1 MLRIDDIQRQ
11 AVDDIHALGVIWRE
25 VLEIFTI
32 LCYNKIKKGGGEMKK
47 ESKNILTRESCK
59 AELKR
64 LSKANLVQD
73 SVILAVLLL
82 IFVPLFALSIYLAK
96 YILLLGIVFALICAI
111 FPVLFIG
118 RIIRDVMFSRTV
130 EQDGFSIVKDTV
142 SRISRDEIPKSY
154 SEGRR
159 TVNVIYFAKYGRC
172 VAPKVRTP
180 FDLSGVGDEF
190 YLVISHKK
198 DEIIFA
204 YNSVMYECKEL
215 DDVI

>member
-1 MLRIDDIQRQ
+1 MQ
-11 AVDDIHALGVIWRE
+11 
-25 VLEIFTI
+25 
-32 LCYNKIKKGGGEMKK
+32 K
-47 ESKNILTRESCK
+47 ESKNNLTREGCK
-59 AELKR
+59 IELKK

-73 SVILAVLLL
+73 LVILAVLLL
-82 IFVPLFALSIYLAK
+82 IFVPLFILSIYLAK
-96 YILLLGIVFALICAI
+96 HILILGIAFALICVI
-111 FPVLFIG
+111 FPGLFIY

-180 FDLSGVGDEF
+180 FDLFGVGDEF
-190 YLVISHKK
+190 YLVILNKNKK
-198 DEIIFA
+198 IIFA
-204 YNSVMYECKEL
+204 YNLAMYECKEL

>member
-1 MLRIDDIQRQ
+1 MQ
-11 AVDDIHALGVIWRE
+11 
-25 VLEIFTI
+25 
-32 LCYNKIKKGGGEMKK
+32 K
-47 ESKNILTRESCK
+47 ESKNILTREGCK
-59 AELKR
+59 IELKK

-73 SVILAVLLL
+73 FVILAILLL
-82 IFVPLFALSIYLAK
+82 IFVPLFILSIYLAK
-96 YILLLGIVFALICAI
+96 YILILGIAFALICVI
-111 FPVLFIG
+111 FPVLLIYK
-118 RIIRDVMFSRTV
+118 IICAVMFSRTV

-204 YNSVMYECKEL
+204 YKSVMYECKEL
-215 DDVI
+215 DNVI

>member
-1 MLRIDDIQRQ
+1 MQ
-11 AVDDIHALGVIWRE
+11 
-25 VLEIFTI
+25 
-32 LCYNKIKKGGGEMKK
+32 K
-47 ESKNILTRESCK
+47 ESKTILTRQSCK
-59 AELKR
+59 IELKR

-73 SVILAVLLL
+73 LVILAILLL
-82 IFVPLFALSIYLAK
+82 IFVPLFILSIYLAK
-96 YILLLGIVFALICAI
+96 YILILGIASALICMI
-111 FPVLFIG
+111 FPVLFIYK
-118 RIIRDVMFSRTV
+118 IICAVMFSRTV

-190 YLVISHKK
+190 YLVILNKNKK
-198 DEIIFA
+198 IIFA
-204 YNSVMYECKEL
+204 YNLAMYECKEL

>member
-1 MLRIDDIQRQ
+1 MQ
-11 AVDDIHALGVIWRE
+11 
-25 VLEIFTI
+25 
-32 LCYNKIKKGGGEMKK
+32 K
-47 ESKNILTRESCK
+47 ESKNNLTREGCK
-59 AELKR
+59 IELKK

-82 IFVPLFALSIYLAK
+82 IFVPLFILSIYLAK
-96 YILLLGIVFALICAI
+96 YILILGIAFALICMI
-111 FPVLFIG
+111 FPVLFIYK
-118 RIIRDVMFSRTV
+118 IICAVMFSRTV

-142 SRISRDEIPKSY
+142 SRISRDELAKSY
-154 SEGRR
+154 SEGPH

-190 YLVISHKK
+190 YLVILNKNKK
-198 DEIIFA
+198 IIFA
-204 YNSVMYECKEL
+204 YNLAMYECKEL

>member
-1 MLRIDDIQRQ
+1 MQ
-11 AVDDIHALGVIWRE
+11 
-25 VLEIFTI
+25 
-32 LCYNKIKKGGGEMKK
+32 K
-47 ESKNILTRESCK
+47 ESKNILTREGCK
-59 AELKR
+59 TELRR

-73 SVILAVLLL
+73 SIILAVLLL
-82 IFVPLFALSIYLAK
+82 IFVPLFVLSIYLAK
-96 YILLLGIVFALICAI
+96 SILILGIALALICMI
-111 FPVLFIG
+111 FPVLFIC

-130 EQDGFSIVKDTV
+130 DQNGFSIVKDTV
-142 SRISRDEIPKSY
+142 SRISRDEIPKNY

-190 YLVISHKK
+190 YLVLLHKNE
-198 DEIIFA
+198 EIVFA
-204 YNSVMYECKEL
+204 YNSIMYECKEL

>member
-1 MLRIDDIQRQ
+1 
-11 AVDDIHALGVIWRE
+11 
-25 VLEIFTI
+25 
-32 LCYNKIKKGGGEMKK
+32 MKK
-47 ESKNILTRESCK
+47 ESKNNLTREGCK
-59 AELKR
+59 IELKR

-73 SVILAVLLL
+73 LVILAILLL
-82 IFVPLFALSIYLAK
+82 IFVPLFILSIYLTK
-96 YILLLGIVFALICAI
+96 YILILGIAFALICMI
-111 FPVLFIG
+111 SPVLFIYKT
-118 RIIRDVMFSRTV
+118 IRDVMFSRTV

-190 YLVISHKK
+190 YLVILNKNKK
-198 DEIIFA
+198 IIFA
-204 YNSVMYECKEL
+204 YNLAMYECKEL

>member
-1 MLRIDDIQRQ
+1 MQ
-11 AVDDIHALGVIWRE
+11 
-25 VLEIFTI
+25 
-32 LCYNKIKKGGGEMKK
+32 K
-47 ESKNILTRESCK
+47 ESKNNLTREGCK
-59 AELKR
+59 IELKR

-73 SVILAVLLL
+73 LVILAVLLL
-82 IFVPLFALSIYLAK
+82 IFVPLFILSICLAK
-96 YILLLGIVFALICAI
+96 YILILGIAFALICVI
-111 FPVLFIG
+111 FPGLFIY
-118 RIIRDVMFSRTV
+118 RIIRDVMSSRTV

-142 SRISRDEIPKSY
+142 SRISRDEIPQSY

-190 YLVISHKK
+190 YLVISRKNE
-198 DEIIFA
+198 EIIFA

-215 DDVI
+215 DDII

>member
-1 MLRIDDIQRQ
+1 MQ
-11 AVDDIHALGVIWRE
+11 
-25 VLEIFTI
+25 
-32 LCYNKIKKGGGEMKK
+32 K
-47 ESKNILTRESCK
+47 ESKNNLTREGCK
-59 AELKR
+59 IELKR

-73 SVILAVLLL
+73 LVILAILLL
-82 IFVPLFALSIYLAK
+82 IFVPLFILSIYLTK
-96 YILLLGIVFALICAI
+96 YILILGIAFALICMI
-111 FPVLFIG
+111 SPVLFIYKT
-118 RIIRDVMFSRTV
+118 IRDVMFSRTV

-154 SEGRR
+154 SEGRY

-172 VAPKVRTP
+172 VAPKVITP

-204 YNSVMYECKEL
+204 YNSAMYECKEL
-215 DDVI
+215 DNVI

>member
-1 MLRIDDIQRQ
+1 MQ
-11 AVDDIHALGVIWRE
+11 
-25 VLEIFTI
+25 
-32 LCYNKIKKGGGEMKK
+32 K
-47 ESKNILTRESCK
+47 ESKNHLTRKGCK
-59 AELKR
+59 IELKR

-73 SVILAVLLL
+73 LVILAILLL
-82 IFVPLFALSIYLAK
+82 IFVPLFILSIYLAK
-96 YILLLGIVFALICAI
+96 YILILGIAFALICMI
-111 FPVLFIG
+111 FPVLLIYK
-118 RIIRDVMFSRTV
+118 IICAVMFSRTV
-130 EQDGFSIVKDTV
+130 DQNGFSIVKDTV

-190 YLVISHKK
+190 YLVILNKNKK
-198 DEIIFA
+198 IIFA
-204 YNSVMYECKEL
+204 YNLAMYECKEL

>member
-1 MLRIDDIQRQ
+1 MQ
-11 AVDDIHALGVIWRE
+11 
-25 VLEIFTI
+25 
-32 LCYNKIKKGGGEMKK
+32 K
-47 ESKNILTRESCK
+47 SKTILTRENCK

-73 SVILAVLLL
+73 LVILAILLL
-82 IFVPLFALSIYLAK
+82 IFVPLFILSIYLAK
-96 YILLLGIVFALICAI
+96 YILVLGIAFVLICMI
-111 FPVLFIG
+111 FPGLFIY

-154 SEGRR
+154 PEGRR

-180 FDLSGVGDEF
+180 FDLSCVGDEF
-190 YLVISHKK
+190 YLVILNKNKK
-198 DEIIFA
+198 IIFA
-204 YNSVMYECKEL
+204 YNLAMYECKEL

>member
-1 MLRIDDIQRQ
+1 MQ
-11 AVDDIHALGVIWRE
+11 
-25 VLEIFTI
+25 
-32 LCYNKIKKGGGEMKK
+32 K
-47 ESKNILTRESCK
+47 ESKNNLTHEGCK
-59 AELKR
+59 IELKK

-73 SVILAVLLL
+73 LVILAILLL
-82 IFVPLFALSIYLAK
+82 IFVPLFILSIYLTK
-96 YILLLGIVFALICAI
+96 YILILGIAVALICMI
-111 FPVLFIG
+111 SPILFIYK
-118 RIIRDVMFSRTV
+118 IIRDVMFSRTV

-180 FDLSGVGDEF
+180 FDLSDVGDEF
-190 YLVISHKK
+190 YLVILNKNKK
-198 DEIIFA
+198 IIFA
-204 YNSVMYECKEL
+204 YNLAMYECKEL